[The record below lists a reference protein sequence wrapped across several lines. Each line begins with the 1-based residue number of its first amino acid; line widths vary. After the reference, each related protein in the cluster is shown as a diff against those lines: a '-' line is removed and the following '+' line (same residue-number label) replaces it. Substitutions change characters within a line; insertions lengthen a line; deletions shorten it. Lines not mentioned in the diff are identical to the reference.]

1 MRYLLSYSIRSRIW
15 IDAPKKRFFVPFST
29 FMSLLFYGT
38 GFPIREISLSKN
50 ATSLRCY
57 RTDQLVGRNF
67 LGCPFLLYLEPKV
80 KHWHISRDSLSPRRR
95 NVSSSF
101 YWVTRRKF
109 LWVKPYLKAFT
120 SFFSSTNFAVQ
131 RSTDW
136 PSPNNQ
142 FNAGVGTARGNF

>member
-1 MRYLLSYSIRSRIW
+1 MRYSLSYCALSSMRSKIR

-57 RTDQLVGRNF
+57 RTVSDSFDFFIQIFSSLQ
-67 LGCPFLLYLEPKV
+67 YLEPKV
-80 KHWHISRDSLSPRRR
+80 KHWRISRDSLSPWRR

-101 YWVTRRKF
+101 YWVTRRQF
-109 LWVKPYLKAFT
+109 LWVKPYLKART
-120 SFFSSTNFAVQ
+120 SFFCQGNMQFSAQ
-131 RSTDW
+131 PTDLVLTICLTGRN
-136 PSPNNQ
+136 S
-142 FNAGVGTARGNF
+142 